1 MRVETLQQPG
11 KEATGSRHGPEVAR
25 QTVTAEM
32 ETIGPPT
39 ERLMEEILRRENLI
53 AALKRV
59 QANKGAPGVD
69 GMTVEELP
77 GYLREAW
84 PAIREQLLEATYTP
98 APVRAVH
105 IPKPGGGVRGLGIP
119 TVVDR
124 LVTQAIM
131 QVMSPIFDPHFS
143 EHSYGFRPGRSA
155 HQAVR
160 QMCEHIAEG
169 HRWVVDL
176 DLEKFFD
183 RVNHDVLMSRVA
195 RRVKDKRLLK
205 LIRCYLKAGIMEAG
219 LESQREAGT
228 PQGSPLSPL
237 LSNIM
242 LDEFDKELERRGHR
256 FCRYADD
263 VNIYVGSKRAGE
275 RVMASLTH
283 YLESRL
289 KLQVNR
295 EKSAVD
301 RPWKRSFLGYTVTH
315 NRVPRLKPAPASV
328 RRAKDRI
335 REITQRGLGQNIHR
349 VIAQINVFTRGW
361 GGYFRLSTVKHAF
374 ALLDQWIRR
383 RLRKILWEQWKKPK
397 TRYRKLVA
405 LGVEAERARKAT
417 ATGRGAWWNAGAS
430 HMHAGVHN
438 RLLADWGLL
447 SLLNQLRTR
456 LRSA

>member
-1 MRVETLQQPG
+1 MSWGDGDRS
-11 KEATGSRHGPEVAR
+11 AS
-25 QTVTAEM
+25 
-32 ETIGPPT
+32 
-39 ERLMEEILRRENLI
+39 RREF
-53 AALKRV
+53 
-59 QANKGAPGVD
+59 
-69 GMTVEELP
+69 
-77 GYLREAW
+77 
-84 PAIREQLLEATYTP
+84 
-98 APVRAVH
+98 
-105 IPKPGGGVRGLGIP
+105 GLGIP

-124 LVTQAIM
+124 LITQAIM

-143 EHSYGFRPGRSA
+143 EHNYGFRPGRSA

-176 DLEKFFD
+176 DLKKFFD

-205 LIRCYLKAGIMEAG
+205 LIRCYLKAGIMEAR

-295 EKSAVD
+295 ELSLFMLALQV
-301 RPWKRSFLGYTVTH
+301 
-315 NRVPRLKPAPASV
+315 
-328 RRAKDRI
+328 
-335 REITQRGLGQNIHR
+335 IT
-349 VIAQINVFTRGW
+349 
-361 GGYFRLSTVKHAF
+361 
-374 ALLDQWIRR
+374 
-383 RLRKILWEQWKKPK
+383 
-397 TRYRKLVA
+397 
-405 LGVEAERARKAT
+405 
-417 ATGRGAWWNAGAS
+417 
-430 HMHAGVHN
+430 N
-438 RLLADWGLL
+438 RLVKRRSRRNGAHFLL
-447 SLLNQLRTR
+447 IWSM
-456 LRSA
+456 AP